1 MIRMRSSSLLKS
13 SALLLS
19 LLRFVSAQSIVPT
32 SSSPQFPS
40 CAVNCAV
47 LLQAQTACVPPA
59 VPATNQITYENCFCQ
74 SSFLQALYST
84 PDAICTA
91 ECTSESDRALLQT
104 WFTSFCQQVGSG
116 VDPLESTTSILQPSS
131 TTVVTITSYSTP
143 APTATN
149 TGTGSASAPAPSSHQ
164 SWIDGH
170 WKWILMLGILTVGFA
185 LLTWLAIWFKRRQH
199 RKIEERR
206 AAASGFPPADDRRGG
221 ARSATPDIWGPH
233 QHMHYTKGW
242 EYHNDPAIMGGSA
255 LASSNNKRDRRSKR
269 VSSQRKHRDIPEMT
283 EVVGGRP
290 PASRQHSSSKGKDRA
305 TDEILPV
312 EPETRHADRSRSR
325 STKRRDLDSDSERNQ
340 VDSEHQRRLREVR
353 GSRRKKGTDQT

>member
-1 MIRMRSSSLLKS
+1 MRSLLKS
-13 SALLLS
+13 SPLLLG
-19 LLRFVSAQSIVPT
+19 LLRFVSAQNIVPT
-32 SSSPQFPS
+32 SPSDQFPS

-59 VPATNQITYENCFCQ
+59 QPATNQITYENCFCQ

-104 WFTSFCQQVGSG
+104 WFTGFCQKVGSG
-116 VDPLESTTSILQPSS
+116 IDPLETTTSTFQPSS

-143 APTATN
+143 PPTATN
-149 TGTGSASAPAPSSHQ
+149 TGTGSASAPAPPSHQ

-170 WKWILMLGILTVGFA
+170 WRWILMLGILVVGFA
-185 LLTWLAIWFKRRQH
+185 FLIWLAIWFKRRQQ

-206 AAASGFPPADDRRGG
+206 AVTSGFPRDDEHRGG
-221 ARSATPDIWGPH
+221 ARAATPDIWGPH

-242 EYHNDPAIMGGSA
+242 EYHNDPAIMGGGGLA
-255 LASSNNKRDRRSKR
+255 ASSNKHDRRSKR
-269 VSSQRKHRDIPEMT
+269 ISSQRKHRDLPEMT
-283 EVVGGRP
+283 ETSGGRP
-290 PASRQHSSSKGKDRA
+290 PTSRQHSSSKGKHRA
-305 TDEILPV
+305 TDEIRPV
-312 EPETRHADRSRSR
+312 EPETSHADRSRSR
-325 STKRRDLDSDSERNQ
+325 SAKGRDLDSDPERNQ

-353 GSRRKKGTDQT
+353 GIRRKKNAD